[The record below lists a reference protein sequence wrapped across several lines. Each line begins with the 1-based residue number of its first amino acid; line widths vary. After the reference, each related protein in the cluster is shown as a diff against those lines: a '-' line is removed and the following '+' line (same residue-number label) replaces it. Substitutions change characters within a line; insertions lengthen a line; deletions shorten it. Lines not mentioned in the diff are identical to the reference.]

1 MFEISKKSK
10 SIEGALKIT
19 GSKSESNRLLAL
31 RGFASYFEI
40 NNISD
45 SDDTNAMISAMNSNQ
60 ENIDIGHAGTA
71 MRFLTSYFSS
81 IKNSSVILTGS
92 KRMRER
98 PISIL
103 VDALRELDVDI
114 SYLENEGYPPIKII
128 GKVIKKKE
136 VNLPAN
142 VSSQYI
148 SSLMMLGVSLEN
160 GLVINLSTEITS
172 LPYIEMTKKI
182 IERIGGSVKF
192 KSNQILIDSLSNK
205 KIPNQLVESDWSSA
219 SYFYSIVA
227 LSDLS
232 DLTLY
237 TYYKNSIQ
245 GDSDV
250 VEIFKKFGVKTTYMN
265 NKIHLSKS
273 DYKIEKKIS
282 LDLLNNPDLA
292 QTIVVTCLGLG
303 IDCDLYGLHTLK
315 IKETDRLK
323 ALKSEIDKF
332 GVDKIEITDSSLHLE
347 NNSKLKSSVSIDT
360 YDDHRMAMSF
370 APLSLVNPI
379 IINDPMVVTKSYIN
393 FWNDLEKLGFK
404 ISKINN

>member
-10 SIEGALKIT
+10 SVVGALNIS

-31 RGFASYFEI
+31 RAFTSYFEI
-40 NNISD
+40 KNISD
-45 SDDTNAMISAMNSNQ
+45 SDDTKVMMSAINSNQ
-60 ENIDIGHAGTA
+60 EKIDIGHAGTA

-103 VDALRELDVDI
+103 VDALRELEVNI
-114 SYLENEGYPPIKII
+114 TYLENEGYPPIRIN
-128 GKVIKKKE
+128 GRVINKKR

-142 VSSQYI
+142 VTSQYI
-148 SSLMMLGVSLEN
+148 SSLMMLGVSLQN

-182 IERIGGSVKF
+182 IERIGGNVKLQ
-192 KSNQILIDSLSNK
+192 SNQILINSLSNK
-205 KIPNQLVESDWSSA
+205 KIPTQLVESDWSSA

-232 DLTLY
+232 DLTLN
-237 TYYKNSIQ
+237 TYYEKSIQ
-245 GDSDV
+245 GDTKL
-250 VEIFKKFGVKTTYMN
+250 VEIYKNFGVKTTFTGN
-265 NKIHLSKS
+265 RIHLSKS
-273 DYKIEKKIS
+273 NLKIEKKIS
-282 LDLLNNPDLA
+282 LDLSNNPDLA

-323 ALKSEIDKF
+323 ALKSEIEKF
-332 GVDKIEITDSSLHLE
+332 GVDKIEITENSLHLE
-347 NNSKLKSSVSIDT
+347 NKSPLKSNISIET

-370 APLSLVNPI
+370 VPLSLLNPI
-379 IINDPMVVTKSYIN
+379 KINDPLVVTKSYAN
-393 FWNDLEKLGFK
+393 FWDHLEKLGFE
-404 ISKINN
+404 ISKNK

>member
-10 SIEGALKIT
+10 SVVGALNIS

-31 RGFASYFEI
+31 RAFTSYFEI
-40 NNISD
+40 KNISD
-45 SDDTNAMISAMNSNQ
+45 SDDTKVMMSAINSNQ
-60 ENIDIGHAGTA
+60 EKIDIGHAGTA

-103 VDALRELDVDI
+103 VDALRELEVNI
-114 SYLENEGYPPIKII
+114 TYLENEGYPPIRIN
-128 GKVIKKKE
+128 GRVINKKRVK
-136 VNLPAN
+136 LPAN

-148 SSLMMLGVSLEN
+148 SSLMMLGVSLQN

-182 IERIGGSVKF
+182 IERLGGNVKLQ
-192 KSNQILIDSLSNK
+192 SNQILINSLSNK
-205 KIPNQLVESDWSSA
+205 KIPTQLVESDWSSA

-232 DLTLY
+232 DLTLN
-237 TYYKNSIQ
+237 TYYEKSIQ
-245 GDSDV
+245 GDTKL
-250 VEIFKKFGVKTTYMN
+250 VEIYKNFGVKTTFTGN
-265 NKIHLSKS
+265 RIHLSKS
-273 DYKIEKKIS
+273 NLKIEKKIS
-282 LDLLNNPDLA
+282 LDLSNNPDLA

-303 IDCDLYGLHTLK
+303 VDCDLYGLHTLK

-323 ALKSEIDKF
+323 ALKSEIEKF
-332 GVDKIEITDSSLHLE
+332 GVDKIEITENSLHLE
-347 NNSKLKSSVSIDT
+347 NKSPLKSNISIET

-370 APLSLVNPI
+370 VPLSLLNPI
-379 IINDPMVVTKSYIN
+379 KINDPLVVTKSYVS
-393 FWNDLEKLGFK
+393 FWDHLEKLGFE
-404 ISKINN
+404 ISKNK

>member
-10 SIEGALKIT
+10 SIEGALNIS

-31 RGFASYFEI
+31 RAFTYYFEI
-40 NNISD
+40 KNISD
-45 SDDTNAMISAMNSNQ
+45 SDDVKVMMSAINSS
-60 ENIDIGHAGTA
+60 EEEIDIGHAGTA

-81 IKNSSVILTGS
+81 IENSSVILTGS
-92 KRMRER
+92 KRMKER

-103 VDALRELDVDI
+103 VDALRELGVDI
-114 SYLENEGYPPIKII
+114 SYLENEGYPPIKIN
-128 GKVIKKKE
+128 GRVINKKQ
-136 VNLPAN
+136 VHLPAN

-148 SSLMMLGVSLEN
+148 SSLMMLGVSLQN

-182 IERIGGSVKF
+182 IERIGGNVKL
-192 KSNQILIDSLSNK
+192 KSNQIFINSLSNN
-205 KIPNQLVESDWSSA
+205 KIPSQVVESDWSSA

-232 DLTLY
+232 NLTLN

-245 GDSDV
+245 GDFELVHIYRDL
-250 VEIFKKFGVKTTYMN
+250 GVKTTFIN
-265 NKIHLSKS
+265 NGIHLTKS
-273 DYKIEKKIS
+273 DRKTKKKIS
-282 LDLLNNPDLA
+282 LDLSNNPDLA

-303 IDCDLYGLHTLK
+303 IDCDLYGLKTLK

-323 ALKSEIDKF
+323 ALRSEIQKF
-332 GVDKIEITDSSLHLE
+332 EVDKIEITDNSLHLE
-347 NNSKLKSSVSIDT
+347 NKSKLKSNISIDT

-370 APLSLVNPI
+370 VPLSMLNPI
-379 IINDPMVVTKSYIN
+379 IINDPMVVTKSYVS
-393 FWNDLEKLGFK
+393 FWDHLEELGFE
-404 ISKINN
+404 ISKNK

>member
-1 MFEISKKSK
+1 MFEISNKSK
-10 SIEGALKIT
+10 SIEGVLNIS

-31 RGFASYFEI
+31 RAFTSYFEI
-40 NNISD
+40 KNISD
-45 SDDTNAMISAMNSNQ
+45 SDDTKVMMSAINSNQ
-60 ENIDIGHAGTA
+60 EKIDIGHAGTA

-103 VDALRELDVDI
+103 VDALRELEVNI
-114 SYLENEGYPPIKII
+114 TYLENEGYPPIRIN
-128 GKVIKKKE
+128 GRVINKKRVK
-136 VNLPAN
+136 LPAN

-148 SSLMMLGVSLEN
+148 SSLMMLGVSLQN

-182 IERIGGSVKF
+182 IERLGGNVKLQ
-192 KSNQILIDSLSNK
+192 SNQILINSLSNK
-205 KIPNQLVESDWSSA
+205 KIPTQLVESDWSSA

-232 DLTLY
+232 DLTLN
-237 TYYKNSIQ
+237 TYYEKSIQ
-245 GDSDV
+245 GDTKL
-250 VEIFKKFGVKTTYMN
+250 VEIYKNFGVKTTFTGN
-265 NKIHLSKS
+265 RIHLSKS
-273 DYKIEKKIS
+273 NLKIEKKIS
-282 LDLLNNPDLA
+282 LDLSNNPDLA

-303 IDCDLYGLHTLK
+303 VDCDLYGLHTLK

-323 ALKSEIDKF
+323 ALKSEIEKF
-332 GVDKIEITDSSLHLE
+332 GVDKIEITENSLHLE
-347 NNSKLKSSVSIDT
+347 NKSPLKSNISIET

-370 APLSLVNPI
+370 VPLSLLNPI
-379 IINDPMVVTKSYIN
+379 KINDPLVVTKSYVS
-393 FWNDLEKLGFK
+393 FWDHLEKLGFE
-404 ISKINN
+404 ISKNK

>member
-10 SIEGALKIT
+10 SVVGALNIS

-31 RGFASYFEI
+31 RAFTSYFEI
-40 NNISD
+40 KNISD
-45 SDDTNAMISAMNSNQ
+45 SDDTRVMISAINSSQ
-60 ENIDIGHAGTA
+60 EKIDIGHAGTA

-81 IKNSSVILTGS
+81 INNSSVILTGS
-92 KRMRER
+92 KRMRQR

-103 VDALRELDVDI
+103 VDALRELEVNI
-114 SYLENEGYPPIKII
+114 TYLENEGYPPIRIN
-128 GKVIKKKE
+128 GRVINKKQ

-148 SSLMMLGVSLEN
+148 SSLMMLGVSLQN

-182 IERIGGSVKF
+182 IERIGGNVKLQ
-192 KSNQILIDSLSNK
+192 SNQILINSLSNK
-205 KIPNQLVESDWSSA
+205 KIPTQLVESDWSSA

-232 DLTLY
+232 DLTLN
-237 TYYKNSIQ
+237 TYYQNSIQ
-245 GDSDV
+245 GDTKL
-250 VEIFKKFGVKTTYMN
+250 VEIYKNFGVKTTFTGN
-265 NKIHLSKS
+265 RIHLSKS
-273 DYKIEKKIS
+273 NLIIEKKIS
-282 LDLLNNPDLA
+282 LDLSNNPDLA

-323 ALKSEIDKF
+323 ALKSEIEKF
-332 GVDKIEITDSSLHLE
+332 GVDKIEITENSLHLE
-347 NNSKLKSSVSIDT
+347 NKSPLKSNISIET

-370 APLSLVNPI
+370 VPLSLLNPI
-379 IINDPMVVTKSYIN
+379 KINDPLVVTKSYAN
-393 FWNDLEKLGFK
+393 FWDHLEKLGFE
-404 ISKINN
+404 ISKNK

>member
-10 SIEGALKIT
+10 SIEGALKIS

-60 ENIDIGHAGTA
+60 EKIDIGHAGTA

-128 GKVIKKKE
+128 GKVIKRKE

-250 VEIFKKFGVKTTYMN
+250 VKIFKKFGVKTTYMN

-303 IDCDLYGLHTLK
+303 IDCDLYGLHTLR

-332 GVDKIEITDSSLHLE
+332 GVDKIEITDNSLHLE

-379 IINDPMVVTKSYIN
+379 IINDPMVVTKSYNN

>member
-10 SIEGALKIT
+10 SVVGALNIS

-31 RGFASYFEI
+31 RAFTSYFEI
-40 NNISD
+40 KNISD
-45 SDDTNAMISAMNSNQ
+45 SDDTRVMISAINSSQ
-60 ENIDIGHAGTA
+60 EKIDIGHAGTA

-81 IKNSSVILTGS
+81 INNSSVILTGS
-92 KRMRER
+92 KRMRQR

-103 VDALRELDVDI
+103 VDALRELEVNI
-114 SYLENEGYPPIKII
+114 TYLENEGYPPIRIN
-128 GKVIKKKE
+128 GRVINKKQ

-148 SSLMMLGVSLEN
+148 SSLMMLGVSLQN

-182 IERIGGSVKF
+182 IERIGGNVKLQ
-192 KSNQILIDSLSNK
+192 SNQILINSLSNK
-205 KIPNQLVESDWSSA
+205 KIPTQLVESDWSSA

-232 DLTLY
+232 DLTLN
-237 TYYKNSIQ
+237 TYYQNSIQ
-245 GDSDV
+245 GDTKL
-250 VEIFKKFGVKTTYMN
+250 VEIYKNFGVKTTFTGN
-265 NKIHLSKS
+265 RIHLSKS
-273 DYKIEKKIS
+273 NLIIEKKIS
-282 LDLLNNPDLA
+282 LDLSNNPDLA

-323 ALKSEIDKF
+323 ALKSEIEKF
-332 GVDKIEITDSSLHLE
+332 GVDEIEITENSLHLE
-347 NNSKLKSSVSIDT
+347 NKSPLKSNISIET

-370 APLSLVNPI
+370 VPLSLLNPI
-379 IINDPMVVTKSYIN
+379 KINDPLVVTKSYAN
-393 FWNDLEKLGFK
+393 FWDHLEKLGFE
-404 ISKINN
+404 ISKNK

>member
-1 MFEISKKSK
+1 VFEISKKSK
-10 SIEGALKIT
+10 SIEGALKIS

-60 ENIDIGHAGTA
+60 EKIDIGHAGTA

-81 IKNSSVILTGS
+81 IKNSSIILTGS

-103 VDALRELDVDI
+103 VDALRELDIDI
-114 SYLENEGYPPIKII
+114 SYLENEGYPPIKIN
-128 GKVIKKKE
+128 GKVIKRKE

-250 VEIFKKFGVKTTYMN
+250 VKIFKKFGVKTTYMN

-332 GVDKIEITDSSLHLE
+332 GVDKIEITDNSLHLE

-379 IINDPMVVTKSYIN
+379 IINDPMVVTKSYNN

>member
-1 MFEISKKSK
+1 VFEISKKSK
-10 SIEGALKIT
+10 SIEGALKIS

-60 ENIDIGHAGTA
+60 EKIDIGHAGTA

-114 SYLENEGYPPIKII
+114 SYLENEGYPPIKIN
-128 GKVIKKKE
+128 GKVIKRKE

-182 IERIGGSVKF
+182 IERIGGSLKF

-250 VEIFKKFGVKTTYMN
+250 VEIFKKFGVKTTYIN

-332 GVDKIEITDSSLHLE
+332 GVDKIEITDNSLHLE

>member
-10 SIEGALKIT
+10 SIEGALKIS

-60 ENIDIGHAGTA
+60 EKIDIGHAGTA

-114 SYLENEGYPPIKII
+114 SYLENEGYPPIKIN
-128 GKVIKKKE
+128 GKVIKRKE

-232 DLTLY
+232 DLTLN

-245 GDSDV
+245 GDSDL
-250 VEIFKKFGVKTTYMN
+250 VEIYKIFGVKTKYVN
-265 NKIHLSKS
+265 NGIHLSKS
-273 DYKIEKKIS
+273 DCKIEKKIS
-282 LDLLNNPDLA
+282 LNLLNNPDLA

-303 IDCDLYGLHTLK
+303 IDCDLYGLQTLK

-332 GVDKIEITDSSLHLE
+332 GVDKIEITDNSLHLE
-347 NNSKLKSSVSIDT
+347 NKSKLKSSVSIDT
-360 YDDHRMAMSF
+360 FNDHRMAMSF

>member
-10 SIEGALKIT
+10 SVVGALNIS

-31 RGFASYFEI
+31 RAFTSYFEI
-40 NNISD
+40 KNISD
-45 SDDTNAMISAMNSNQ
+45 SDDTKVMMSAINSNQ
-60 ENIDIGHAGTA
+60 EKIDIGHAGTA

-103 VDALRELDVDI
+103 VDALRELEVNI
-114 SYLENEGYPPIKII
+114 TYLENEGYPPIRIN
-128 GKVIKKKE
+128 GRVINKKR

-148 SSLMMLGVSLEN
+148 SSLMMLGVSLQN

-182 IERIGGSVKF
+182 IERIGGNVKLQ
-192 KSNQILIDSLSNK
+192 SNQILINSLSNK
-205 KIPNQLVESDWSSA
+205 KIPTQLVESDWSSA

-232 DLTLY
+232 DLTLN
-237 TYYKNSIQ
+237 TYYEKSIQ
-245 GDSDV
+245 GDTKL
-250 VEIFKKFGVKTTYMN
+250 VEIYKNFGVKTTFTGN
-265 NKIHLSKS
+265 RIHLSKS
-273 DYKIEKKIS
+273 NLIIEKKIS
-282 LDLLNNPDLA
+282 LDLSNNPDLA

-303 IDCDLYGLHTLK
+303 VDCDLYGLHTLK

-323 ALKSEIDKF
+323 ALKSEIEKF
-332 GVDKIEITDSSLHLE
+332 GVDKIEITENSLHLE
-347 NNSKLKSSVSIDT
+347 NKSPLKSNISIET

-370 APLSLVNPI
+370 VPLSLLNPI
-379 IINDPMVVTKSYIN
+379 KINDPLVVTKSYVS
-393 FWNDLEKLGFK
+393 FWDHLEKLGFE
-404 ISKINN
+404 ISKNK